1 MQDLHCSHTVM
12 LQFMA
17 SVRFPMTPPS
27 VWECWTWTKVSIR
40 AYDAQQSF
48 RVESLKRIDH
58 YSRTARISW
67 NLNRWI
73 GFRIDV
79 LGASF
84 TAGLAAYLVYG
95 KVISAANTGLS
106 LNMAVSFCTYIFW
119 LIRIFN
125 QLEVQS
131 NRRDSVIGTLSHLT
145 YSVRI
150 QLGTYSR
157 ISWYWSWTSTDQSW
171 HTTGIM
177 AYKWRFKSR
186 ESFCTI
192 FSGIRISSDTGGYY
206 SFIHF
211 SIYLVRA
218 HGFA

>member
-1 MQDLHCSHTVM
+1 MLDLR
-12 LQFMA
+12 A
-17 SVRFPMTPPS
+17 SRLIVLVTR
-27 VWECWTWTKVSIR
+27 TKVSIR

-58 YSRTARISW
+58 YSRTARTSW

-84 TAGLAAYLVYG
+84 TAGLAAYLVYR
-95 KVISAANTGLS
+95 KAVSAANTGLS
-106 LNMAVSFCTYIFW
+106 LNMAVSFCAYIFW

-125 QLEVQS
+125 ELEVQS
-131 NRRDSVIGTLSHLT
+131 NRWDSIIIILSQLI
-145 YSVRI
+145 YCVRI

-157 ISWYWSWTSTDQSW
+157 IPWHWLWTSTNKSR

-206 SFIHF
+206 SSIHF
-211 SIYLVRA
+211 SNLVRA
-218 HGFA
+218 HSFAWPFFPYPVRAEDWRR